1 MNKVNIYFILLFTS
15 LSLYTSGLAQCNA
28 DTVRDFKP
36 TQRLLWHDDIDR
48 EQLNIL
54 KWDGKEDSKLVVSG
68 DEDINFLVTK
78 AATTT
83 IDCFQY
89 RVEMDSTLSA
99 QKKIGYLRWYAE
111 FLKMLQKNWAGR
123 NLLDK
128 AASLKPTALPT
139 SLSFFEQ
146 ALDANKYGNSLLEIV
161 KKMDYANASLIVRS
175 SAFSN
180 NNEIEACR
188 DELILK
194 YCNLYPTR
202 ILPTLQKSPEVPFA
216 DSLIR
221 VAAKNNPKQLYDYA
235 QADNRL
241 GFMIRSIKDDSL
253 ITTIS
258 KIAKSKDGQQYFS
271 FLDNLL
277 KGKTTFEEIDIAKT
291 DSLKYFRL
299 LVKTHIDYVARTLNK
314 DTAFE
319 YETLNKRL
327 IQKAK
332 ENFVNIINGLHTE
345 SAEVRFRSIQNLT
358 PEELYYLAVSS
369 DGIIYTSS
377 FVKGVYP
384 LMMKKLNNRGD
395 SILKLVY
402 FDKYRKF
409 IKMCAGYNKLGEYL
423 ASFPEKK
430 NTNDLSDAEILMKS
444 FVKNLEKSIG
454 YEDAVD
460 VADSYASIAETLKPL
475 ADDMLRNVQDN
486 YNKNLAQQNKRGTAI
501 YKILDELFLS
511 ADSTKNVD
519 LTKEL
524 GIPPV
529 YDVPYTSLKDD
540 KDSGRV
546 IIQQFFYGDKDGQ
559 GVFNGFLKAFN
570 NANWKIVNS
579 DQWVEVRSVK
589 GKPVSIFANRALNE
603 EDGLDEKA
611 QKALCTYL
619 EDNKLFPT
627 ITIHRGHSYYADAT
641 IAQMFPTSKIVF
653 MGSCGGY
660 HLLHDILTVSS
671 DAHIVA
677 TKQIGDTKVNLPFVI
692 LVANKMRMGED
703 IRWVP
708 FWNELKK
715 VANSSEF
722 DDYVPPYKNLGAL
735 FIKAY
740 KIAMNEEQDQ

>member
-1 MNKVNIYFILLFTS
+1 MKLINRYFFILFPSLLIHFTAI
-15 LSLYTSGLAQCNA
+15 GQCNV
-28 DTVRDFKP
+28 DSIRNFKP
-36 TQRLLWHDDIDR
+36 AQRLYWHDDIDR
-48 EQLNIL
+48 EQRNLL
-54 KWDGKEDSKLVVSG
+54 KWDGKADDQLTVS
-68 DEDINFLVTK
+68 DNEEVNFLATK

-89 RVEMDSTLSA
+89 RVEKDSTLDA

-111 FLKMLQKNWAGR
+111 FLKMLQKNWSDRSLMEKVAR
-123 NLLDK
+123 
-128 AASLKPTALPT
+128 LKPTELPT

-146 ALDANKYGNSLLEIV
+146 ALDADRAGNSLLELV
-161 KKMDYANASLIVRS
+161 KKMDYATASLVIRS
-175 SAFSN
+175 SAFVN
-180 NNEIEACR
+180 NKELADCKNE
-188 DELILK
+188 LLLK
-194 YCNLYPTR
+194 YCHLFPQQ
-202 ILPTLQKSPEVPFA
+202 ILPTLMKNPDVPFA

-221 VAAKNNPKQLYDYA
+221 LAAKRDPKQLYDYA

-241 GFMIRSIKDDSL
+241 GVLIRSIKDDSL
-253 ITTIS
+253 ITAIA
-258 KIAKSKDGQQYFS
+258 KIAKSKDGQQYFC
-271 FLDNLL
+271 FLDNILN
-277 KGKTTFEEIDIAKT
+277 GKTSYDEIDNAKT
-291 DSLKYFRL
+291 DSLKYYRL

-319 YETLNKRL
+319 YETLNKRMM
-327 IQKAK
+327 QKAK

-345 SAEVRFRSIQNLT
+345 TAEVRFKNIQNLT

-409 IKMCAGYNKLGEYL
+409 IKMCAGYNKLSEYL
-423 ASFPEKK
+423 ASFPAKK
-430 NTNDLSDAEILMKS
+430 SADALSDAEVLMKS
-444 FVKNLEKSIG
+444 FVKNLEKSNG
-454 YEDAVD
+454 TEDAVD
-460 VADSYASIAETLKPL
+460 VADSYASIAESMKPL
-475 ADDMLRNVQDN
+475 ANDMLRNVQDN
-486 YNKNLAQQNKRGTAI
+486 YNRNVTQQNKRGIAI
-501 YKILDELFLS
+501 YKILNELFLS
-511 ADSTKNVD
+511 ADSTKKID
-519 LTKEL
+519 LAKDL

-529 YDVPYTSLKDD
+529 YDVPYTALKNGN
-540 KDSGRV
+540 DSGRV

-570 NANWKIVNS
+570 NPNWKIINS

-611 QKALCTYL
+611 QKALCNYL

-660 HLLHDILTVSS
+660 HLLHDILNVSS

-692 LVANKMRMGED
+692 LTANKMRMGED

-715 VANSSEF
+715 AANSPEF
-722 DDYVPPYKNLGAL
+722 EDYVPPYKNLGAL

-740 KIAMNEEQDQ
+740 KIAMGGDE